1 MSGETRGTGM
11 SVKLELAYRELPMS
25 FRDFL
30 ISRVALV
37 FCLSLFTVIIWWW
50 LFPDI
55 ITWELLALL
64 IVAIPGFFTFVTLVW
79 PVVEWER
86 RGKAIDKDMHLFITR
101 IGTLSTGETARQ
113 DVLEMLAKMEG
124 YRELADEVR
133 KIYKLAEEW
142 HVGLSASCRFIA
154 RQTPSD
160 LFSDFLYRLAH
171 SMEAG
176 DSAIEFFQAEQT
188 VFMDQ
193 YAAQYSASLK
203 SVEVYFEAFLALIIA
218 SLFVMVILDLFP
230 LLTGLS
236 ANLLIS
242 LAVIFFM
249 FIEGFYL
256 WMLYVTVPQEKV
268 WYNGPLDTP
277 ESREMKRRLAI
288 GGLVA
293 VLFTVLIVF
302 GAPFMTVPLAIAFAV
317 TPFLYAS
324 IYVNTREMTIKRK
337 DDNFAAFI
345 RTLGST
351 QEATGKVAITALK
364 KLSYH
369 DFGPLTEDIQSL
381 YKRVAMRIDR
391 QRAWQLFGAETNSEL
406 ISKFS
411 EMFSEGTSAGG
422 EPRAISRI
430 ISNNFSKILSLRI
443 EKFQTQG
450 RITGVL
456 YGLAIAMTVI
466 LFLALFLVEGFFDMF
481 GALDPVE
488 GFESLFIFKT
498 ETFNTD
504 VLHGMIIGLLLF
516 HTVISTIM
524 TRMIGGGHWVGGITH
539 FVGMMWII
547 AICSIITKYIIV
559 QLL

>member
-11 SVKLELAYRELPMS
+11 SVKLELAYREWPMS
-25 FRDFL
+25 FYEFVVG
-30 ISRVALV
+30 RVLLV
-37 FCLSLFTVIIWWW
+37 FFSSLFTVVLLWW
-50 LFPDI
+50 LVPGMSWWF
-55 ITWELLALL
+55 LALL
-64 IVAIPGFFTFVTLVW
+64 VFAFPVFLTGVTLVW

-86 RGKAIDKDMHLFITR
+86 RGKAIDRDMHLFITR

-113 DVLEMLAKMEG
+113 DVLEMLSKMEG
-124 YRELADEVR
+124 YRELAEEVR

-142 HVGLSASCRFIA
+142 HVGLSAACRFIA

-193 YAAQYSASLK
+193 YSAQYSSSLK
-203 SVEVYFEAFLALIIA
+203 TVEVYFEAFLALIIA

-230 LLTGLS
+230 LLTGLPS
-236 ANLLIS
+236 YFLIAV
-242 LAVIFFM
+242 AVIIFM
-249 FIEGFYL
+249 FIEGTYL
-256 WMLYVTVPQEKV
+256 WMLYVTVPQERV
-268 WYNGPLDTP
+268 WYTGPLETP
-277 ESREMKRRLAI
+277 ETREIRRRLGISALLS
-288 GGLVA
+288 LVFA
-293 VLFTVLIVF
+293 VLIWL
-302 GAPFMTVPLAIAFAV
+302 GAPFFTVPLAIAFAI
-317 TPFLYAS
+317 TPFLYAGL
-324 IYVNTREMTIKRK
+324 YVNAQEMNVKRK
-337 DDNFAAFI
+337 DENFPAFI

-369 DFGPLTEDIQSL
+369 DFGPLTDDIQSL

-430 ISNNFSKILSLRI
+430 ISTNFSKILSLRV
-443 EKFQTQG
+443 EKFQSQG

-456 YGLAIAMTVI
+456 YGLAIAMTII

-481 GALDPVE
+481 GQIEPVE
-488 GFESLFIFKT
+488 GFESLFIYQT
-498 ETFNTD
+498 ATFNID
-504 VLHGMIIGLLLF
+504 ILHGMVVGLLLF
-516 HTVISTIM
+516 HATVSTIM
-524 TRMIGGGHWVGGITH
+524 TRMIGGGHWVGGLSH
-539 FVGMMWII
+539 MVGLLWVI
-547 AICSIITKYIIV
+547 AVCSLVTRYLIV
-559 QLL
+559 RLL

>member
-25 FRDFL
+25 FRDFVVT
-30 ISRVALV
+30 RVALT
-37 FCLSLFTVIIWWW
+37 FFICLFSVIVLWGLLPDVMTGW
-50 LFPDI
+50 LLVMLI
-55 ITWELLALL
+55 IA
-64 IVAIPGFFTFVTLVW
+64 VPGFFTFVVLVW
-79 PVVEWER
+79 PLLEWER
-86 RGKAIDKDMHLFITR
+86 RGKAIDRDMHLFITR

-113 DVLEMLAKMEG
+113 DVLEMLSKMEG
-124 YRELADEVR
+124 YRELAEEVR
-133 KIYKLAEEW
+133 KIYKLAKEW
-142 HVGLSASCRFIA
+142 HVGLSGSCRFIA

-193 YAAQYSASLK
+193 YAAMYSSSLK
-203 SVEVYFEAFLALIIA
+203 TVEVYFEAFLALIIS
-218 SLFVMVILDLFP
+218 SLFIMVILDLFP
-230 LLTGLS
+230 LLTGMS

-242 LAVIFFM
+242 LAVVFFV
-249 FIEGFYL
+249 FIEGFYI
-256 WMLYVTVPQEKV
+256 WILYITVPQENV
-268 WYNGPLDTP
+268 WYSGPLETP
-277 ESREMKRRLAI
+277 ESKETKRRLAI
-288 GGLVA
+288 SMVVA
-293 VLFTVLIVF
+293 IGFGILIFF
-302 GAPFMTVPLAIAFAV
+302 GAPSITIPLALAFAL
-317 TPFLYAS
+317 TPLLYAS
-324 IYVNTREMTIKRK
+324 LYVNTVEMTIKRK
-337 DDNFAAFI
+337 DENFSAFI

-351 QEATGKVAITALK
+351 QEATGKVAIIALK

-369 DFGPLTEDIQSL
+369 DFGPLTDDIQAL

-391 QRAWQLFGAETNSEL
+391 KRAWQLFGAETNSEL

-430 ISNNFSKILSLRI
+430 ISTNFSRILSLRI

-481 GALDPVE
+481 GQMETVE

-498 ETFNTD
+498 ASFNLD
-504 VLHGMIIGLLLF
+504 FLHALIVGLLVF
-516 HTVISTIM
+516 HAGVSTVM
-524 TRMIGGGHWVGGITH
+524 TRMIGGGHWIGGLSH
-539 FVGMMWII
+539 LVGMMWLI
-547 AICSIITKYIIV
+547 AIFSIITKYVIV
-559 QLL
+559 NLL

>member
-1 MSGETRGTGM
+1 MSGETRGTGG
-11 SVKLELAYRELPMS
+11 SVKLELAYREWPMS
-25 FRDFL
+25 FYEFVVT
-30 ISRVALV
+30 RVLLV
-37 FCLSLFTVIIWWW
+37 FFMSLFAVIIIWW
-50 LFPDI
+50 LVP
-55 ITWELLALL
+55 ELDWWFLALL
-64 IVAIPGFFTFVTLVW
+64 LGAFPGFLTFVTLVW
-79 PVVEWER
+79 PLVEWER
-86 RGKAIDKDMHLFITR
+86 RGKAIDRDMHLFITR

-113 DVLEMLAKMEG
+113 DVLEMLSKMEG
-124 YRELADEVR
+124 YRELAEEVR

-193 YAAQYSASLK
+193 YSVQYSSSLK
-203 SVEVYFEAFLALIIA
+203 TIDVYFEAFLALIIA

-230 LLTGLS
+230 LLTGIPS
-236 ANLLIS
+236 YFLIAV
-242 LAVIFFM
+242 AVIIFM
-249 FIEGFYL
+249 FIEGMYL
-256 WMLYVTVPQEKV
+256 WMLYATVPEEKV
-268 WYNGPLDTP
+268 WYSGPLETP
-277 ESREMKRRLAI
+277 ESRETRRRI
-288 GGLVA
+288 GVSALVSLVFA
-293 VLFTVLIVF
+293 VLIWL
-302 GAPFMTVPLAIAFAV
+302 GAPFMTVPLAIAFAI
-317 TPFLYAS
+317 TPFLYVGL
-324 IYVNTREMTIKRK
+324 YVNGLEKTIKRK
-337 DDNFAAFI
+337 DENFPAFI

-351 QEATGKVAITALK
+351 QEATGKVAIIALK

-369 DFGPLTEDIQSL
+369 DFGPLTDDIQAL

-422 EPRAISRI
+422 EPRTISRI
-430 ISNNFSKILSLRI
+430 ISTNFSKILSLRV

-466 LFLALFLVEGFFDMF
+466 LFLALYLVEGFFDMF

-488 GFESLFIFKT
+488 GFEALFLFKT
-498 ETFNTD
+498 ASFNVD
-504 VLHGMIIGLLLF
+504 ILHAVVVGLLVF
-516 HTVISTIM
+516 HAVVSTIM
-524 TRMIGGGHWVGGITH
+524 TRMIGGGHWVGGLTH
-539 FVGMMWII
+539 LVGIMWVI
-547 AICSIITKYIIV
+547 AICSIVTRYIIV
-559 QLL
+559 RLF

>member
-1 MSGETRGTGM
+1 MGGETRGTGM
-11 SVKLELAYRELPMS
+11 TVKLELAYREWPMS
-25 FRDFL
+25 FYEFVAT
-30 ISRVALV
+30 RVLLV
-37 FCLSLFTVIIWWW
+37 FFMALFAVIIMWW
-50 LFPDI
+50 LVPEM
-55 ITWELLALL
+55 TWWFLALL
-64 IVAIPGFFTFVTLVW
+64 VVAFPGFLTFVTLVW

-86 RGKAIDKDMHLFITR
+86 RGKAIDRDMHLFITR

-113 DVLEMLAKMEG
+113 DVLEMLSKMEG
-124 YRELADEVR
+124 YRELAEEVR

-193 YAAQYSASLK
+193 YSAQYSSSLK
-203 SVEVYFEAFLALIIA
+203 TIDVYFEAFLALIIA

-230 LLTGLS
+230 LLTGLPS
-236 ANLLIS
+236 YFLIAV
-242 LAVIFFM
+242 AVIIFM
-249 FIEGFYL
+249 FIEGAYL
-256 WMLYVTVPQEKV
+256 WMLYATVPEEKV
-268 WYNGPLDTP
+268 WYSGPLETP
-277 ESREMKRRLAI
+277 ESREIRRRLGVSA
-288 GGLVA
+288 LVSLVFA
-293 VLFTVLIVF
+293 VLIWL
-302 GAPFMTVPLAIAFAV
+302 GAPFMTVPLAIAFAI
-317 TPFLYAS
+317 TPFLYAGL
-324 IYVNTREMTIKRK
+324 YVNAQEMTIKRK
-337 DDNFAAFI
+337 DENFPAFI

-369 DFGPLTEDIQSL
+369 DFGPLTDDIQAL

-430 ISNNFSKILSLRI
+430 ISTNFSKIMSLRVD
-443 EKFQTQG
+443 KFQTQG

-466 LFLALFLVEGFFDMF
+466 LFLALYLVEGFFDMF
-481 GALDPVE
+481 GAIDRVE
-488 GFESLFIFKT
+488 GFESLFIFRT
-498 ETFNTD
+498 ESFNLD
-504 VLHGMIIGLLLF
+504 ILHGIVVGLLVF
-516 HTVISTIM
+516 HAVVSTVM
-524 TRMIGGGHWVGGITH
+524 TRMIGGGHWVGGLTH
-539 FVGMMWII
+539 LVGIMWVI
-547 AICSIITKYIIV
+547 AVCSIVTRYLIV
-559 QLL
+559 RLF

>member
-1 MSGETRGTGM
+1 MSGETRGTGG
-11 SVKLELAYRELPMS
+11 SVKLELAYREWPMS
-25 FRDFL
+25 FYEFVVT
-30 ISRVALV
+30 RVLLV
-37 FCLSLFTVIIWWW
+37 FFMSMFTVVLLWWIVPEMDW
-50 LFPDI
+50 WF
-55 ITWELLALL
+55 TALL
-64 IVAIPGFFTFVTLVW
+64 LVAFPGFLTVVTLLW
-79 PVVEWER
+79 PLVEWER
-86 RGKAIDKDMHLFITR
+86 RGKAIDRDMHLFITR

-113 DVLEMLAKMEG
+113 DVLEMLSKMEG
-124 YRELADEVR
+124 YRELAEEVR

-193 YAAQYSASLK
+193 YSVHYSSSLK
-203 SVEVYFEAFLALIIA
+203 TVDVYFEAFLALVIA

-230 LLTGLS
+230 LLTGLPS
-236 ANLLIS
+236 YFYIAV
-242 LAVIFFM
+242 AVIMFM
-249 FIEGFYL
+249 FIEGAYL
-256 WMLYVTVPQEKV
+256 WMLYATVPEEKV
-268 WYNGPLDTP
+268 WYAGPLETP
-277 ESREMKRRLAI
+277 ETREIRRRLGVSA
-288 GGLVA
+288 LVSLVFA
-293 VLFTVLIVF
+293 VLIWM
-302 GAPFMTVPLAIAFAV
+302 GAPFMTVPLAIAFAI
-317 TPFLYAS
+317 TPFLYAG
-324 IYVNTREMTIKRK
+324 IYVNGHERTIKRK
-337 DDNFAAFI
+337 DENFPAFI

-369 DFGPLTEDIQSL
+369 DFGPLTDDIQAL

-430 ISNNFSKILSLRI
+430 ISTNFSRILSLRV

-466 LFLALFLVEGFFDMF
+466 LFLALYLVEGFFDMF
-481 GALDPVE
+481 GAIDPVE
-488 GFESLFIFKT
+488 GFESLFLFRT
-498 ETFNTD
+498 ASFNVD
-504 VLHGMIIGLLLF
+504 ILHAIVVGLLVF
-516 HTVISTIM
+516 HAVVSTIM
-524 TRMIGGGHWVGGITH
+524 TRMIGGGHWVGGLVH
-539 FVGMMWII
+539 LVGIMWVI
-547 AICSIITKYIIV
+547 AVCSIVTRYVIV
-559 QLL
+559 RLF

>member
-11 SVKLELAYRELPMS
+11 SVKLELAYREWPMT
-25 FRDFL
+25 FYQFVVT
-30 ISRVALV
+30 RVLLV
-37 FCLSLFTVIIWWW
+37 FFMSLFGVIILWW
-50 LFPDI
+50 LIPDMD
-55 ITWELLALL
+55 WWFLGLLL
-64 IVAIPGFFTFVTLVW
+64 ITLPGFMTFVTLVW

-86 RGKAIDKDMHLFITR
+86 RGKAIDRDMHLFITR

-113 DVLEMLAKMEG
+113 DVLEMLSKMEG
-124 YRELADEVR
+124 YRELAEEVR

-193 YAAQYSASLK
+193 YSVQYSSSLK
-203 SVEVYFEAFLALIIA
+203 TVEVYFEAFLALVIA

-230 LLTGLS
+230 LLTGIS
-236 ANLLIS
+236 SYFLIAV
-242 LAVIFFM
+242 AVIIFM
-249 FIEGFYL
+249 FIEGMYL
-256 WMLYVTVPQEKV
+256 WMLYATVPQEKI
-268 WYNGPLDTP
+268 WYTGPLQTE
-277 ESREMKRRLAI
+277 ESREIRRRLGISA
-288 GGLVA
+288 LVSVIFA
-293 VLFTVLIVF
+293 GLIVF
-302 GAPFMTVPLAIAFAV
+302 GAPFMTVPLAIAFSI
-317 TPFLYAS
+317 TPFLYAGL
-324 IYVNTREMTIKRK
+324 YVFGEEKTIKRK
-337 DDNFAAFI
+337 DDNFPAFI

-369 DFGPLTEDIQSL
+369 DFGPLTDDIQAL

-430 ISNNFSKILSLRI
+430 ISTNFSKILSLRV

-456 YGLAIAMTVI
+456 FGLAIAMTVI
-466 LFLALFLVEGFFDMF
+466 LFLALYLVEGFFDMF
-481 GALDPVE
+481 GALEPVE
-488 GFESLFIFKT
+488 GFESLFIFRT
-498 ETFNTD
+498 ASFD
-504 VLHGMIIGLLLF
+504 LDILHALVVGLLVF
-516 HTVISTIM
+516 HAVVSTVM
-524 TRMIGGGHWVGGITH
+524 TRLIGGGHWVGGLTH
-539 FVGMMWII
+539 LVGIMWVI
-547 AICSIITKYIIV
+547 AVCSIITRYLIV
-559 QLL
+559 RLL

>member
-1 MSGETRGTGM
+1 
-11 SVKLELAYRELPMS
+11 
-25 FRDFL
+25 
-30 ISRVALV
+30 
-37 FCLSLFTVIIWWW
+37 
-50 LFPDI
+50 
-55 ITWELLALL
+55 
-64 IVAIPGFFTFVTLVW
+64 
-79 PVVEWER
+79 
-86 RGKAIDKDMHLFITR
+86 
-101 IGTLSTGETARQ
+101 
-113 DVLEMLAKMEG
+113 
-124 YRELADEVR
+124 
-133 KIYKLAEEW
+133 
-142 HVGLSASCRFIA
+142 VGLSASCRFIA

-193 YAAQYSASLK
+193 YSAQYSSSLK
-203 SVEVYFEAFLALIIA
+203 TVEVYFEAFLALIIA

-230 LLTGLS
+230 LLTGIS
-236 ANLLIS
+236 SYFLIAV
-242 LAVIFFM
+242 AVIIFM
-249 FIEGFYL
+249 FIEGMYL
-256 WMLYVTVPQEKV
+256 WMLYATVPQEKV
-268 WYNGPLDTP
+268 WYTGPLETN
-277 ESREMKRRLAI
+277 ESREIRKRLGTSA
-288 GGLVA
+288 LVS
-293 VLFTVLIVF
+293 VLFAILIWF
-302 GAPFMTVPLAIAFAV
+302 GAPFMTVPLAIAFAI
-317 TPFLYAS
+317 TPFLYAGLH
-324 IYVNTREMTIKRK
+324 VNAQEMTIKRK
-337 DDNFAAFI
+337 DDNFPAFI

-369 DFGPLTEDIQSL
+369 DFGPLTDDIQAL

-430 ISNNFSKILSLRI
+430 ISTNFSKILSLRV

-481 GALDPVE
+481 GQIEPVE

-498 ETFNTD
+498 ESFD
-504 VLHGMIIGLLLF
+504 LDILHGLVVGLLIF
-516 HTVISTIM
+516 HAVVSTIM
-524 TRMIGGGHWVGGITH
+524 TRMIGGGHWVGGLSH
-539 FVGMMWII
+539 LVGILWVI
-547 AICSIITKYIIV
+547 AVCSIITRYLIV
-559 QLL
+559 RLL